1 MKAMTIGPG
10 RWGSFI
16 AWYFHRLGFDTTL
29 YGRYNSRHLYEWI
42 EKRDN
47 GIIQLSEEISLTSDL
62 EKVLEQDI
70 ISLAVPTQKVRD
82 LLKELQDLRVTDKI
96 FILNM
101 KGIEIETG
109 KRISE
114 ICKEFLD
121 PSNKIAIWLGPGH
134 PQEFVKGIPNSMVI
148 DSEDKQTKEFLVKVL
163 SSDLIR
169 FYYGNDLIGNEI
181 GAAYKNIIGICA
193 GILDGL
199 GMSSLKG
206 ALTSRGCREVS
217 RLIQALGGKELS
229 AYGLCHLG
237 DYGATVFSEFSNNRM
252 FGEEFAK
259 GEDFEKLAEGYYT
272 CEAIKKLSDNIEVEL
287 PINNALYEVLYKD
300 LNLLEAMDSLFSR
313 DLKEEFY

>member
-16 AWYFHRLGFDTTL
+16 TWYFHRLGFDTTL
-29 YGRYNSRHLYEWI
+29 YGREDSRYLNEWI
-42 EKRDN
+42 EKRSN
-47 GIIQLSEEISLTSDL
+47 GTIQLSKEILLTSDL
-62 EKVLEQDI
+62 EKVHEQDI
-70 ISLAVPTQKVRD
+70 ISIAVPTQKVRE
-82 LLKELQDLRVTDKI
+82 LLKELHDLRVTDKI

-121 PSNKIAIWLGPGH
+121 PSNKVAIWLGPGH
-134 PQEFVKGIPNSMVI
+134 PQEFAKEIPNSMVI
-148 DSEDKQTKEFLVKVL
+148 DSEDQETKEFLVENL

-169 FYYGNDLIGNEI
+169 FYYGNDVIGNEI

-252 FGEEFAK
+252 FGEKFAK

-272 CEAIKKLSDNIEVEL
+272 CEAIKKLSDNMEVEL
-287 PINNALYEVLYKD
+287 PINNALYKVLYED
-300 LNLLEAMDSLFSR
+300 LDISKAMDSLFSR